1 MKVDMSGAFGTVI
14 DVNNHLTAQETIVC
28 IAEDPLN
35 TFIHAKIELEIQLEI
50 CNITYSATN
59 KIGSQTSALG
69 GKIMQNKRCT
79 G

>member
-1 MKVDMSGAFGTVI
+1 MSGAFGTVI

-35 TFIHAKIELEIQLEI
+35 TFIHGHFGAKIKLEIQLEI
-50 CNITYSATN
+50 SNITYSATN